1 MTDISSS
8 AVNPTDNKTLGY
20 IAGIL
25 MILCAPAGVII
36 SYIDRGKATP
46 LVASHY
52 NYLIGTFWKGL
63 LFMTISAVL
72 TFLVIGIFAY
82 FATSLWYL
90 FRCIKSL
97 VYLHRGEPI
106 AIPSTWLA

>member
-1 MTDISSS
+1 MTDIQSTTATS
-8 AVNPTDNKTLGY
+8 TDSKTLGF
-20 IAGIL
+20 IAGLL
-25 MILCAPAGVII
+25 MIFCAPAGVIL

-52 NYLIGTFWKGL
+52 NYLIGTFWKGF
-63 LFMTISAVL
+63 LFMMISLVL
-72 TFLVIGIFAY
+72 TFVVIGFFAY
-82 FATSLWYL
+82 IATSLWYL

-106 AIPSTWLA
+106 ANPSTWLA